1 MKLSC
6 CVVVGVDEEEAGR
19 NSRGSEDEVSLPFPF
34 TSGAD
39 LLAMAAASGK
49 SFADM
54 MLDNERAHR
63 GLAEVEA
70 GIDAIAAAMDASVDA
85 GCASTGI
92 LPGGLKVKRRAP
104 QIAADLRER
113 ARKSVV

>member
-1 MKLSC
+1 MYFSIGGGF
-6 CVVVGVDEEEAGR
+6 VVDEEEAGR

-39 LLAMAAASGK
+39 LLAMGAASGK

-70 GIDAIAAAMDASVDA
+70 GIDAIPAAMDASVDA
-85 GCASTGI
+85 GHAS
-92 LPGGLKVKRRAP
+92 PGHP
-104 QIAADLRER
+104 D
-113 ARKSVV
+113 RKSGLAGKGGYRLGELRGRR